1 MPTGFFH
8 DIKRA
13 LKLNGLLLAP
23 DASTYVVDSLK
34 HLEPTIREKTIKKFV
49 DAVLER
55 NLEIDNI
62 SKTVCEDIFREWQ
75 SESTNSQEFLFIN
88 DAFQVP
94 RFKYCKYSRKFLP
107 LQDSANDMR
116 SLLPNSPS
124 MKAFLYAHRYEMVYQ
139 RVIRNPIF
147 ASSNDS
153 NAGTN
158 GSSAGFK
165 LQPIEFLLA
174 LGAKED
180 SVVVLGAL
188 TQLKNGQWYLE
199 DPTNLVKL
207 DLSAATFHQGLFPE
221 GAIVLAEG
229 SFDDDVFKVTGI
241 GLPPVEEPH
250 LTRRYFSVPNP
261 FGGSIVDGPAAAADT
276 NMIRLLQTSQDL
288 AVETIEL
295 LLREKY
301 DETENRL
308 GHAQIIQ
315 LLKFCLKTYFTLDGT
330 IYEQVKGTPMGSP
343 ISGLTAEAVLQ
354 RLESLV
360 FRHHRPKFWARYVD
374 DTFVV
379 IERDQVLTFK
389 EQLNAIFPDIQF
401 TMEEEENNQLAFLDV
416 LVCRKDCGRLKT
428 KVFRKATNT
437 TQILNF
443 NSNHPISHKRV
454 A

>member
-1 MPTGFFH
+1 MFRSVLGWIHLKTIGFEMDQDKQECLMGQDTAVIETAAFSIKEVRRSLIQIKPGKYPGPDGILAPIFKRTLTELRKPPITLLLAGTLQ

-34 HLEPTIREKTIKKFV
+34 HLEPTIREKTIQKFV

-107 LQDSANDMR
+107 LQDSTNDVR
-116 SLLPNSPS
+116 SLLPNSPA

-276 NMIRLLQTSQDL
+276 NMIRLLQTPQRGYASL
-288 AVETIEL
+288 YHV
-295 LLREKY
+295 
-301 DETENRL
+301 
-308 GHAQIIQ
+308 
-315 LLKFCLKTYFTLDGT
+315 LDT
-330 IYEQVKGTPMGSP
+330 
-343 ISGLTAEAVLQ
+343 
-354 RLESLV
+354 
-360 FRHHRPKFWARYVD
+360 
-374 DTFVV
+374 
-379 IERDQVLTFK
+379 
-389 EQLNAIFPDIQF
+389 
-401 TMEEEENNQLAFLDV
+401 
-416 LVCRKDCGRLKT
+416 
-428 KVFRKATNT
+428 
-437 TQILNF
+437 
-443 NSNHPISHKRV
+443 
-454 A
+454 